1 MTIEFTQPRAPKAS
15 RPSTVKWAVTL
26 LVIGFAAAAAS
37 LLAVATAPS
46 ADVMQTLAGGCRTES
61 QALSAAEKE
70 FGAKSAKANAVR
82 SDYNECI
89 VAWKAAQ
96 DQKPS
101 PLHRG
106 IGDNGAGIT
115 ALALGIGAVLWLS
128 AGSRVTDLGERVR
141 VQSRRVRGLPPKEPT
156 IRIAQPAAPAEPS
169 PKPEPEAFQQTFPI
183 SEPVVDYPEDYPTGD
198 MDAEPV
204 DEPQRSRSGWGA
216 ASKQKLTFGDG
227 DDADS

>member
-1 MTIEFTQPRAPKAS
+1 MTIEYTQPRSPKAS
-15 RPSTVKWAVTL
+15 RPSTVKWAVVL
-26 LVIGFAAAAAS
+26 LVVGFIAAAVS
-37 LLAVATAPS
+37 LLAVAAAPS
-46 ADVMQTLAGGCRTES
+46 AEVMQTLAGGCRAES
-61 QALSAAEKE
+61 QALSDAEKE
-70 FGAKSAKANAVR
+70 YGAKSAKANAAR
-82 SDYNECI
+82 SELNSCSLAFKD
-89 VAWKAAQ
+89 AQ
-96 DQKPS
+96 KQAMS

-106 IGDNGAGIT
+106 IADNGAGIT

-141 VQSRRVRGLPPKEPT
+141 VQSRSVRGLPPKEPT
-156 IRIAQPAAPAEPS
+156 IRIAQPTPPVEPAQV
-169 PKPEPEAFQQTFPI
+169 PEPEAFQQTFPM

-198 MDAEPV
+198 TDSEPV